1 MSEKEARTIKLR
13 CPPLSRT
20 VTIAARDEQRLDL
33 GSIARAFG
41 LDPQTL
47 KLNGHFVS
55 RGADLVSPSVTWR
68 SLLSFFS
75 SKGLPTG
82 GDGGDALLV
91 DGKLLRIGSKR
102 GHDPEGMMGRPKHD
116 EDCSGQSRR
125 QSEEVHISK
134 PTKKSKIDD
143 SDCRC
148 RCFSMTDNGL
158 GSKRKHLSEE
168 VSLLKRL
175 KINDASSDFGSFV
188 CRYMGENLK
197 RLRDDGRGVTYA
209 SSKRVR

>member
-20 VTIAARDEQRLDL
+20 LAIAAMGDQRLDL

-41 LDPQTL
+41 LDPATL

-82 GDGGDALLV
+82 GDDGGGALVV
-91 DGKLLRIGSKR
+91 DGKLLRSGSKR
-102 GHDPEGMMGRPKHD
+102 GHDTEGLVSRSCAGASGD
-116 EDCSGQSRR
+116 EAEDCSGQSRR
-125 QSEEVHISK
+125 QSEEVPVSK
-134 PTKKSKIDD
+134 SIKRSKIGD
-143 SDCRC
+143 SDHRC
-148 RCFSMTDNGL
+148 RGFLSMGNGL
-158 GSKRKHLSEE
+158 GSKRKRLSEE

-175 KINDASSDFGSFV
+175 KINDASSSD
-188 CRYMGENLK
+188 M
-197 RLRDDGRGVTYA
+197 
-209 SSKRVR
+209 RVRI

>member
-13 CPPLSRT
+13 CPLLSRT
-20 VTIAARDEQRLDL
+20 VAIAARGDQLLDL

-41 LDPQTL
+41 LDPATL

-82 GDGGDALLV
+82 GGGGGAVVV
-91 DGKLLRIGSKR
+91 DGKLLRAGSKR
-102 GHDPEGMMGRPKHD
+102 RHDGEGMMGRPVQDECED

-125 QSEEVHISK
+125 QSEEVHVSK
-134 PTKKSKIDD
+134 SSKRSKIDD
-143 SDCRC
+143 PGCRC
-148 RCFSMTDNGL
+148 RSYDLGL
-158 GSKRKHLSEE
+158 KRKHLPEE

-175 KINDASSDFGSFV
+175 KINDASSDFGSFA

-197 RLRDDGRGVTYA
+197 RLSDGGRELCML
-209 SSKRVR
+209 